1 MKLQRKSD
9 GSALGPIIQVGRAS
23 ATGSNGVEKTIHEYL
38 ERLHSSGMSVENWIF
53 DKLVKQPTQSNYL
66 GKIKQWQLPVYSRH
80 FPVLPQATMEWLKL
94 RKKEK
99 LLLHL
104 HSVFTAYNNALAG
117 TGMPFLVTPHGG
129 WQPEVLFG
137 KRMVAKFFWLLF
149 LEQRVWR
156 KAAFVC
162 AVSKPEAKN
171 LQKLPWVS
179 RVIYTPNGVDEV
191 PMQYNQ
197 KGFWLFLG
205 RLAVRQKGIDQ
216 MILAYRLIKSWGLH
230 PPPFI
235 SLAQIF
241 ARGAREFKPLWKG

>member
-1 MKLQRKSD
+1 MAATRLLPPFS
-9 GSALGPIIQVGRAS
+9 GPSPSNNGMVEAS
-23 ATGSNGVEKTIHEYL
+23 
-38 ERLHSSGMSVENWIF
+38 
-53 DKLVKQPTQSNYL
+53 Q
-66 GKIKQWQLPVYSRH
+66 
-80 FPVLPQATMEWLKL
+80 
-94 RKKEK
+94 KEK